1 MIDDNDRILIKELKE
16 RAGFF
21 MARVLCSQEKL
32 AKKLGINDTYLS
44 AMLNERRPVSKKVLL
59 KLKELCQDLDN
70 KSITPERIAIQE
82 NLPLQPNQN
91 LLERIAA
98 LEALIDRDHGDQEFL
113 KTRVTDLEGEVKR
126 SKDDGE
132 KKIRAIVEQTIRA
145 EVEQYAAELA
155 DRPAGRRE
163 AEG

>member
-70 KSITPERIAIQE
+70 KSITPERVAIQE
-82 NLPLQPNQN
+82 NLPLHPNPLADRVARLEN
-91 LLERIAA
+91 LLDEEKKTNTLLIGRVAVLER
-98 LEALIDRDHGDQEFL
+98 D
-113 KTRVTDLEGEVKR
+113 GELAKND
-126 SKDDGE
+126 SE
-132 KKIRAIVEQTIRA
+132 KKIRGIVKEAIRA
-145 EVEQYAAELA
+145 EVERYAAEIA

-163 AEG
+163 AAG